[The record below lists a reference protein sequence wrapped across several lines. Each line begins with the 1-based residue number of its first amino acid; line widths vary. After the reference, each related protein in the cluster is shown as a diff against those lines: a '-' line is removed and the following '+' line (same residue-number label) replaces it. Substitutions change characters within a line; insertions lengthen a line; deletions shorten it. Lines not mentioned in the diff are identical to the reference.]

1 VDWRI
6 SLPILDKPKKSAEGR
21 LRDAFE
27 RLKLGVP
34 EVLPKGSRVS
44 QNNVAKESGSD
55 PSALR
60 KSRYPLLIMDI
71 QEYVDANKDGELVS
85 ERQKSVKRKRKNREL
100 KEVIVD
106 LKQQRDKAVDRIIY
120 ANLRILELSQTVDDL
135 RARLE
140 VLQPTAQVLRLLNN
154 ID

>member
-1 VDWRI
+1 M
-6 SLPILDKPKKSAEGR
+6 LDKPKKGAEGR

-71 QEYVDANKDGELVS
+71 QEYVDANKDRELVS
-85 ERQKSVKRKRKNREL
+85 ERQKLVKRKRKNREA

-140 VLQPTAQVLRLLNN
+140 ALQPTAQVLRLPNN
-154 ID
+154 IE

>member
-1 VDWRI
+1 M
-6 SLPILDKPKKSAEGR
+6 PMLDKPKKSAEGR

-71 QEYVDANKDGELVS
+71 QEYVDANKDRELVS
-85 ERQKSVKRKRKNREL
+85 ERQKLVKRKRKNREL

-140 VLQPTAQVLRLLNN
+140 LFHPSARIYSLSNN
-154 ID
+154 KSQKIDG

>member
-1 VDWRI
+1 MYM
-6 SLPILDKPKKSAEGR
+6 LDKPKKGAEGR

-71 QEYVDANKDGELVS
+71 QEYVDANKDRELVS
-85 ERQKSVKRKRKNREL
+85 ERQKLVKRKRKNREA

-140 VLQPTAQVLRLLNN
+140 ALQPTAQVLRLPNN
-154 ID
+154 IE

>member
-1 VDWRI
+1 M
-6 SLPILDKPKKSAEGR
+6 PMLDKPKKTAEGR

-71 QEYVDANKDGELVS
+71 QEYVDANKDREFVS
-85 ERQKSVKRKRKNREL
+85 ERQKFVNRKRKNREL
-100 KEVIVD
+100 KEVIAD

-140 VLQPTAQVLRLLNN
+140 LFQPSARIYSLPNN
-154 ID
+154 KSQKIDE